1 MKTTKQRIVTIL
13 VSATVIVCMAFL
25 LNFLM
30 EGSSAEDFSTRSLT
44 PLAETLPTNSE
55 PEHVSQ
61 KVLFDNKTAEYDGL
75 TMEVL
80 SMTASGNDAV
90 VAVRWELEDSRDWK
104 INNAILK
111 IDSQDYS
118 LVGFDLVEGVFHY
131 ADGTACKI
139 DMQNDTI
146 KDDCSETWLQEE
158 SYRIDRL
165 IFANVPGDFLN
176 RSVEL
181 RILGMTAYPNE
192 GEYCKV
198 LNINNIQDAMQED
211 FPGVEL
217 ECFQDEGL
225 LGYGIRQDSAY
236 ANDNKALAELS
247 NYATKALLGSKAGMW
262 KFDLTAD

>member
-55 PEHVSQ
+55 PEQVSQ
-61 KVLFDNKTAEYDGL
+61 KVLFDNKIAEYDGL

-131 ADGTACKI
+131 ADGTACNI
-139 DMQNDTI
+139 DMQNEVN
-146 KDDCSETWLQEE
+146 KDDCSAVWLEE
-158 SYRIDRL
+158 EPYRIDRL

-247 NYATKALLGSKAGMW
+247 DYATKALLGSKAGMW

>member
-1 MKTTKQRIVTIL
+1 MKTTKQRIVSIL
-13 VSATVIVCMAFL
+13 LYALVIVGMAFL

-30 EGSSAEDFSTRSLT
+30 GSSKAEVLKAQPLNDLEETFPAISTSEQEPQTVQFS
-44 PLAETLPTNSE
+44 
-55 PEHVSQ
+55 
-61 KVLFDNKTAEYDGL
+61 NKFTEYDGL

-247 NYATKALLGSKAGMW
+247 DYATKALLGSKAGMW